1 MYHWKHSFM
10 TGDGHTEKEG
20 LQGHTFPSE
29 QHRLVTTNKE
39 KGEVFITFFFFA
51 SIFTSK
57 CSTLE

>member
-1 MYHWKHSFM
+1 M
-10 TGDGHTEKEG
+10 TGDGHTEKES

-29 QHRLVTTNKE
+29 QYRVVTTNKE
-39 KGEVFITFFFFA
+39 KGEVFITFFFA

>member
-1 MYHWKHSFM
+1 M
-10 TGDGHTEKEG
+10 TGDGHTEKES